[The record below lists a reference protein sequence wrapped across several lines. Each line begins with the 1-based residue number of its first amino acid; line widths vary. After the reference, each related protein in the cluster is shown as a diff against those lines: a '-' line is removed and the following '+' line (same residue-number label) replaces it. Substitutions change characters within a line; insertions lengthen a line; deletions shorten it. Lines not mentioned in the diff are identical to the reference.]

1 MCVNAKSSAKNRA
14 GIVLGRL
21 VLACPWL
28 LPLSSPLRH
37 LSGVCGLRICV
48 HSVRTCCGQT
58 HFRIHSQPSALS
70 SNEGKNSTLAWHSK
84 FTHNMI
90 TWMGEDTWLSLK
102 RPGFALAVRPRFSF
116 PMTSLASTSHPPDP
130 HAVSDQ
136 LSHSST
142 TLLASTWQVLDQV
155 FDSSYSLPLIFPLT
169 PPPPATAPHPSRN
182 SWGIPLA
189 R

>member
-1 MCVNAKSSAKNRA
+1 MWDILHNGMCVNAKSSAKNRA

-84 FTHNMI
+84 FTHNMD
-90 TWMGEDTWLSLK
+90 GRRYLAFAQKTWLCLGCSPSLFF
-102 RPGFALAVRPRFSF
+102 PHDIPRFYLS
-116 PMTSLASTSHPPDP
+116 PPRSP
-130 HAVSDQ
+130 RR
-136 LSHSST
+136 L
-142 TLLASTWQVLDQV
+142 
-155 FDSSYSLPLIFPLT
+155 
-169 PPPPATAPHPSRN
+169 
-182 SWGIPLA
+182 
-189 R
+189 